1 MKILVGMIHHES
13 NSFNPDLT
21 ELDEFKILKG
31 EEVLEKRDMYSHSS
45 LRGIMETLKKNKFEI
60 VPTAVF
66 LPTSEGGLVSDKAY
80 QKIKKKYIDEMEKHK
95 DIDGVCLALH
105 GSMTTE
111 SQLDVEGDILSE
123 TRAFFGDDVPITAA
137 VDMHAMITDKMIKN
151 ADGITAYRTAP
162 HVDKYETGVRASN
175 LLIKVLK
182 ENIKLKMSGVKIPY
196 LVSGEKS
203 ESSKYPMN
211 ELLEKLKFVDNKEK
225 VLDSSYCLG
234 FPWSDVEFNTVS
246 ALVVTEENKKIAD
259 QEAKYLAHLFWDKR
273 YEFKFTTPAY
283 SLSES
288 LKIAAEEDK
297 SPVFVIDSGD
307 NPGAGSSQKIVEPL
321 IYLTENN
328 FKNVL
333 YGSVCD
339 REVVNLLTEAGPGA
353 EKDIYLG
360 QKNSDSKSGKVKFS
374 CKVKKIRNYK
384 GVQSVLADISGIDV
398 IISDQ
403 KVVMTDPQ
411 FVFSFGIKLNDYK
424 IIMFKSGYLAPEYQ
438 PYSKKTLLALTP
450 GYTYQELEKLPYK
463 NVRRPIFPVDKIDK
477 IEFETFC

>member
-13 NSFNPDLT
+13 NSFNPELT

-31 EEVLEKRDMYSHSS
+31 EEVLENRDMYSHSS
-45 LRGIMETLKKNKFEI
+45 LKGIMETLKKNKFEI

-66 LPTSEGGLVSDKAY
+66 LPTSEGGLVSDGAY
-80 QKIKKKYIDEMEKHK
+80 QKIKKIYINEMEKHK

-111 SQLDVEGDILSE
+111 SHLDVEGDILSE
-123 TRAFFGDDVPITAA
+123 TRAFFGDDVWITAA

-151 ADGITAYRTAP
+151 ADGLTAYRTAP
-162 HVDKYETGVRASN
+162 HVDKYETGVRAADM
-175 LLIKVLK
+175 LLKALK
-182 ENIKLKMSGVKIPY
+182 ENIELKMSGVKIPY

-203 ESSKYPMN
+203 EGSKYPMN
-211 ELLEKLKFVDNKEK
+211 ELLKKLELVDKKEK
-225 VLDSSYCLG
+225 VLNSSFCLG
-234 FPWSDVEFNTVS
+234 FPWSDVKFNTVS
-246 ALVVTEENKKIAD
+246 ALVVTEESKKIAD
-259 QEAKYLAHLFWDKR
+259 QEAKYLARLFWDKR
-273 YEFKFTTPAY
+273 YDFKFTTPAY

-288 LKIAAEEDK
+288 LKIAAAEDD
-297 SPVFVIDSGD
+297 SPVFIIDSGD

-339 REVVNLLTEAGPGA
+339 REVVDLLSEAGPGVR
-353 EKDIYLG
+353 KDIYLG
-360 QKNSDSKSGKVKFS
+360 QKNSDPKSGKVKFC
-374 CKVKKIRNYK
+374 CKVKKIRYYK
-384 GVQSVLADISGIDV
+384 GIKSVLTDIDGIDV
-398 IISDQ
+398 IISNQ
-403 KVVMTDPQ
+403 KVVMTDPE
-411 FVFSFGIKLNDYK
+411 FVFNFDIKLDNYK

-463 NVRRPIFPVDKIDK
+463 NVKRPIFPVDKIDK